1 MLGRVVL
8 SLSDGLGEHL
18 LKGCA
23 RTATLL
29 PLESVTRYMYF
40 ESPGLGL
47 RVALLCRVA
56 DLKLD

>member
-18 LKGCA
+18 LESGA

-29 PLESVTRYMYF
+29 ESVSRYLYRD
-40 ESPGLGL
+40 SPGL

-56 DLKLD
+56 DLKRY